1 MRRPYQCMKRAGY
14 TQPRYSLPDRDA
26 AKHEVP
32 ILAASGCQSP
42 KGLEQ
47 DDLRGGILADEIRIG
62 KPWEVIDLE
71 QFVSLVSA
79 AMCKMLVSDI
89 SSLGVGMIGR
99 RMVRRSQQQD

>member
-1 MRRPYQCMKRAGY
+1 M
-14 TQPRYSLPDRDA
+14 PDRDA

-32 ILAASGCQSP
+32 ILAARGCQNP
-42 KGLEQ
+42 EGLEQ
-47 DDLRGGILADEIRIG
+47 DDLRGGILADEVGIG

-89 SSLGVGMIGR
+89 SSLSVGMSGKR
-99 RMVRRSQQQD
+99 L